1 MPRITDD
8 SKVQQVKL
16 ALKQR
21 LQYSFEF
28 DEQQAQDELQ
38 FLFAS
43 KSVYFNE
50 EHYVMQPRLGASKTL
65 NRTEKRKIYKYFL
78 VILEDSKN
86 S

>member
-8 SKVQQVKL
+8 SKVQQVKT
-16 ALKQR
+16 AFMQR

-50 EHYVMQPRLGASKTL
+50 DHYVMNPRIGAD
-65 NRTEKRKIYKYFL
+65 RKS
-78 VILEDSKN
+78 VV
-86 S
+86 